1 MGTKPSALS
10 DALFSKAQRRVL
22 GLLFGH
28 SERSFYANEIV
39 RAARAGVGAVQ
50 RELEGLAAAGLVTV
64 SRVGN
69 QKHYRANRGSPI
81 FEELRSIVAKV
92 LPAGR
97 TAGLTAGPAAPALQ
111 QPRAQYAVSAKAAR
125 LRIPKKEIA
134 ALCRKYGVKKLSVFG
149 SAARGEM
156 NPESDV
162 DLMLEFDPA
171 SKTSLWDYPAM
182 QDDFS
187 ALFDHRKVEFA
198 SPEIL
203 RIRLKNPQEAKS
215 NTQMPNL
222 GLSDVEIE
230 ALIAFINSK

>member
-1 MGTKPSALS
+1 MGMKLSVLS

-22 GLLFGH
+22 ALLFGH

-69 QKHYRANRGSPI
+69 QKHYQANRGSPI

-92 LPAGR
+92 LLPGQ
-97 TAGLTAGPAAPALQ
+97 PAAPAAPVLQ
-111 QPRAQYAVSAKAAR
+111 QPRAQYAVSVRPAR
-125 LRIPKKEIA
+125 LRIPKKDIA
-134 ALCRKYGVKKLSVFG
+134 ALCRKYGVKKLSLFG

-156 NPESDV
+156 NPDSDV
-162 DLMLEFDPA
+162 DLMLEFHPA
-171 SKTSLWDYPAM
+171 SRTSLWDYPAM
-182 QDDFS
+182 QEDFS

-203 RIRLKNPQEAKS
+203 RNPFRRKTILPDLKTLYEAR
-215 NTQMPNL
+215 
-222 GLSDVEIE
+222 
-230 ALIAFINSK
+230 

>member
-1 MGTKPSALS
+1 MKPSPS
-10 DALFSKAQRRVL
+10 DVLFSKSQRRVL

-64 SRVGN
+64 SRLGN
-69 QKHYRANRGSPI
+69 QKHYQANRASPI
-81 FEELRSIVAKV
+81 FDELRSIVAKV
-92 LPAGR
+92 LPVI
-97 TAGLTAGPAAPALQ
+97 AAEAATVPALQ
-111 QPRAQYAVSAKAAR
+111 QPRAEYAVRARAAK
-125 LRIPKKEIA
+125 LRIPKQALA

-156 NPESDV
+156 KPESDV

-182 QDDFS
+182 QEDFS
-187 ALFDHRKVEFA
+187 ALFDRRKVEFA

-203 RIRLKNPQEAKS
+203 RNPFRRKTILPDLKTLYEAR
-215 NTQMPNL
+215 
-222 GLSDVEIE
+222 
-230 ALIAFINSK
+230 

>member
-1 MGTKPSALS
+1 MKPSALS

-22 GLLFGH
+22 ALLFGH

-69 QKHYRANRGSPI
+69 QKHYQANRGSPI

-92 LPAGR
+92 LRPGQ
-97 TAGLTAGPAAPALQ
+97 TAGPAAPALQ
-111 QPRAQYAVSAKAAR
+111 QPRAEYAVSAKAAR

-156 NPESDV
+156 NPQSDV

-203 RIRLKNPQEAKS
+203 RNPFRRKTILPDLKTLYEAR
-215 NTQMPNL
+215 
-222 GLSDVEIE
+222 
-230 ALIAFINSK
+230 

>member
-22 GLLFGH
+22 ALLFGH
-28 SERSFYANEIV
+28 AERSFYANEIV

-69 QKHYRANRGSPI
+69 QKHYQANRGSPI
-81 FEELRSIVAKV
+81 FGELQSIVAKV
-92 LPAGR
+92 L
-97 TAGLTAGPAAPALQ
+97 TGPAAPALQ
-111 QPRAQYAVSAKAAR
+111 QPRAEYAVSARPAK
-125 LRIPKKEIA
+125 LRIPKKAIA
-134 ALCRKYGVKKLSVFG
+134 ALCRKYGVRKLSLFG

-156 NPESDV
+156 KPESDV

-182 QDDFS
+182 QEDFS

-203 RIRLKNPQEAKS
+203 RNPFRRKTILPDLKTLYEAR
-215 NTQMPNL
+215 
-222 GLSDVEIE
+222 
-230 ALIAFINSK
+230 

>member
-10 DALFSKAQRRVL
+10 DVLFSKAQRRVL

-28 SERSFYANEIV
+28 AERSFYANEIV

-64 SRVGN
+64 SRLGN
-69 QKHYRANRGSPI
+69 QKHYQANRDSPI
-81 FEELRSIVAKV
+81 FGELQSIVAKV
-92 LPAGR
+92 L
-97 TAGLTAGPAAPALQ
+97 TGPAAPVLQ
-111 QPRAQYAVSAKAAR
+111 QPRAEYAVSARPAK
-125 LRIPKKEIA
+125 LRIPKKAIA
-134 ALCRKYGVKKLSVFG
+134 ALCRKYGVRKLSLFG

-156 NPESDV
+156 KPESDV

-182 QDDFS
+182 QEDFS

-203 RIRLKNPQEAKS
+203 RNPFRRKTILPDLKTLYEAR
-215 NTQMPNL
+215 
-222 GLSDVEIE
+222 
-230 ALIAFINSK
+230 

>member
-1 MGTKPSALS
+1 MGMKLSALS

-39 RAARAGVGAVQ
+39 RAARAGVGGVQ

-69 QKHYRANRGSPI
+69 QKHYQANRGSPI

-92 LPAGR
+92 LSV
-97 TAGLTAGPAAPALQ
+97 GPAAPALQ
-111 QPRAQYAVSAKAAR
+111 QPRAEYAVSARPAR

-203 RIRLKNPQEAKS
+203 RNPFRRKTILPDLKTLYEAR
-215 NTQMPNL
+215 
-222 GLSDVEIE
+222 
-230 ALIAFINSK
+230 

>member
-1 MGTKPSALS
+1 MLS

-39 RAARAGVGAVQ
+39 RTVRAGVGGVQ
-50 RELEGLAAAGLVTV
+50 RELEALAAAGLVTV

-69 QKHYRANRGSPI
+69 QKHYQANRASPI
-81 FEELRSIVAKV
+81 FEELCSIAAKV
-92 LPAGR
+92 LATTGA
-97 TAGLTAGPAAPALQ
+97 TAVPAAPVLQ
-111 QPRAQYAVSAKAAR
+111 QPQAQYAVARRPAK

-156 NPESDV
+156 KPESDV

-171 SKTSLWDYPAM
+171 SRTSLWDYPAM

-187 ALFDHRKVEFA
+187 ALFDRRRVEFA

-203 RIRLKNPQEAKS
+203 RNPFRRKTILPELKTVYEAR
-215 NTQMPNL
+215 
-222 GLSDVEIE
+222 
-230 ALIAFINSK
+230 

>member
-1 MGTKPSALS
+1 MGMKPSALS

-22 GLLFGH
+22 ALLFGH

-50 RELEGLAAAGLVTV
+50 RELESLAAAGLVTV
-64 SRVGN
+64 NRVGN

-92 LPAGR
+92 LPPVA
-97 TAGLTAGPAAPALQ
+97 TAGPAAPVLQ
-111 QPRAQYAVSAKAAR
+111 QPRAQYAVGARGPR

-156 NPESDV
+156 TARSDV
-162 DLMLEFDPA
+162 DLMVEFKPGQA
-171 SKTSLWDYPAM
+171 PSLWEGPDM
-182 QDDFS
+182 QKEFS
-187 ALFDHRKVEFA
+187 ALFDGRRVDLVPPGIMRNPYRRKTIA
-198 SPEIL
+198 PD
-203 RIRLKNPQEAKS
+203 LKVIYEA
-215 NTQMPNL
+215 
-222 GLSDVEIE
+222 
-230 ALIAFINSK
+230 

>member
-1 MGTKPSALS
+1 MGTKPQALS
-10 DALFSKAQRRVL
+10 AALFSKTQRRVL

-64 SRVGN
+64 SRLGN
-69 QKHYRANRGSPI
+69 QKHYQANRDSPI
-81 FEELRSIVAKV
+81 FGELQSIVAKV
-92 LPAGR
+92 L
-97 TAGLTAGPAAPALQ
+97 TGPAAPALQ
-111 QPRAQYAVSAKAAR
+111 QPRAEYAVSARPAK

-134 ALCRKYGVKKLSVFG
+134 ALCRKYGVRKLSLFG

-156 NPESDV
+156 KPESDV

-182 QDDFS
+182 QEDFS

-203 RIRLKNPQEAKS
+203 RNPFRRKTILPDLKTLYEAR
-215 NTQMPNL
+215 
-222 GLSDVEIE
+222 
-230 ALIAFINSK
+230 

>member
-1 MGTKPSALS
+1 MGTKSSALS
-10 DALFSKAQRRVL
+10 DVLFSKAQRRVL

-69 QKHYRANRGSPI
+69 QKHYQANRGSPI
-81 FEELRSIVAKV
+81 FDELRSIVAKV
-92 LPAGR
+92 L
-97 TAGLTAGPAAPALQ
+97 TAGSATPALQ
-111 QPRAQYAVSAKAAR
+111 QPRAEYAAGAKTAS
-125 LRIPKKEIA
+125 LRIPKKKIA
-134 ALCRKYGVKKLSVFG
+134 ALCRKYGVKKLSLFG

-156 NPESDV
+156 SPESDV

-203 RIRLKNPQEAKS
+203 RNPFRRKTILPDLKTLYEAR
-215 NTQMPNL
+215 
-222 GLSDVEIE
+222 
-230 ALIAFINSK
+230 

>member
-1 MGTKPSALS
+1 MGTKESGLS
-10 DALFSKAQRRVL
+10 DALFSKTQRRVL

-28 SERSFYANEIV
+28 TERSFYANEIV
-39 RAARAGVGAVQ
+39 RAARSGVGAVQ

-64 SRVGN
+64 SRLGN
-69 QKHYRANRGSPI
+69 QKHYQANRDSPI
-81 FEELRSIVAKV
+81 FGELQSIVAKV
-92 LPAGR
+92 LTGPPA
-97 TAGLTAGPAAPALQ
+97 PVLQ
-111 QPRAQYAVSAKAAR
+111 QPRAEYAVGARSAK

-156 NPESDV
+156 KPGSDV

-187 ALFDHRKVEFA
+187 ELFDRRKVEFA

-203 RIRLKNPQEAKS
+203 RNPFRRKTILPDLKTLYEAR
-215 NTQMPNL
+215 
-222 GLSDVEIE
+222 
-230 ALIAFINSK
+230 

>member
-22 GLLFGH
+22 ALLFGH

-69 QKHYRANRGSPI
+69 QKHYQVNRGSPI

-92 LPAGR
+92 LPPVA
-97 TAGLTAGPAAPALQ
+97 TAGPAAPVLQ
-111 QPRAQYAVSAKAAR
+111 QPRAQYAVSARPAR
-125 LRIPKKEIA
+125 VRIPKKEIA

-203 RIRLKNPQEAKS
+203 RNPFRRKTILPDLKTLYEAR
-215 NTQMPNL
+215 
-222 GLSDVEIE
+222 
-230 ALIAFINSK
+230 

>member
-1 MGTKPSALS
+1 LGVIIPNMGTKSSALS

-28 SERSFYANEIV
+28 PERSFYANEIV

-64 SRVGN
+64 SRLGN
-69 QKHYRANRGSPI
+69 QKHYQANRGSPI
-81 FEELRSIVAKV
+81 FEELRGIVAKV
-92 LPAGR
+92 LV
-97 TAGLTAGPAAPALQ
+97 TARPAAAVLQ
-111 QPRAQYAVSAKAAR
+111 QPRAEYAVSARPTR
-125 LRIPKKEIA
+125 LRIPKKKIA
-134 ALCRKYGVKKLSVFG
+134 ALCRKYGVRKLSLFG

-162 DLMLEFDPA
+162 DLMVEFDPA

-187 ALFDHRKVEFA
+187 ALFDHRKVDIA

-203 RIRLKNPQEAKS
+203 RNPFRRKTILPDLKTLYEAR
-215 NTQMPNL
+215 
-222 GLSDVEIE
+222 
-230 ALIAFINSK
+230 

>member
-28 SERSFYANEIV
+28 AERSFYANEIV

-69 QKHYRANRGSPI
+69 QKHYQANRGSPI
-81 FEELRSIVAKV
+81 FGELQSIVAKV
-92 LPAGR
+92 L
-97 TAGLTAGPAAPALQ
+97 TGPAAPALQ
-111 QPRAQYAVSAKAAR
+111 QPRAEYAVSARPAK
-125 LRIPKKEIA
+125 LRIPKKAIA
-134 ALCRKYGVKKLSVFG
+134 ALCRKYGVRKLSLFG

-156 NPESDV
+156 KPESDV

-171 SKTSLWDYPAM
+171 SNTSLWDYPAM
-182 QDDFS
+182 QEDFS

-203 RIRLKNPQEAKS
+203 RNPFRRKTILPDLKTLYEAR
-215 NTQMPNL
+215 
-222 GLSDVEIE
+222 
-230 ALIAFINSK
+230 

>member
-22 GLLFGH
+22 ALLFGH

-69 QKHYRANRGSPI
+69 QKHYQVNRGSPI

-92 LPAGR
+92 LPPVA
-97 TAGLTAGPAAPALQ
+97 TAGPDAPVLQ
-111 QPRAQYAVSAKAAR
+111 QPRAQYAVSAQAAR
-125 LRIPKKEIA
+125 VRIPKKEIA

-203 RIRLKNPQEAKS
+203 RNPFRRKTILPDLKTLYEAR
-215 NTQMPNL
+215 
-222 GLSDVEIE
+222 
-230 ALIAFINSK
+230 